1 MQRLI
6 PAASAIPMIERG
18 LRVRF
23 VPGSEPEQAAQQD
36 RLRKCSLASVATHR
50 TDAGNSSKMDNTM
63 NSNSLK
69 AQGKGLMHP
78 VLTEVSLRN
87 SGLLPVSQTPSL
99 GVMMKPEVA
108 NGKET
113 VQQGVQA

>member
-6 PAASAIPMIERG
+6 PAALAIPMNERG

-50 TDAGNSSKMDNTM
+50 IDKSNSNKMVNM
-63 NSNSLK
+63 VKSNSLK
-69 AQGKGLMHP
+69 AQGKGVMHP
-78 VLTEVSLRN
+78 VLTEVSLRH
-87 SGLLPVSQTPSL
+87 S
-99 GVMMKPEVA
+99 
-108 NGKET
+108 
-113 VQQGVQA
+113 